1 MNLVRNIIGFL
12 GFFLFVFSIASIY
25 LPAAGI
31 VAGIL
36 MMLGSETEE

>member
-1 MNLVRNIIGFL
+1 MNLARNIIGLL
-12 GFFLFVFSIASIY
+12 GFFLFVFSIANIY

-36 MMLGSETEE
+36 MMIASEPEK